1 MPGPTGLLPFQAR
14 WPDRFFDVGIAEAHA
29 VTSAAGMAMGGLRP
43 IVAMYSTFFS
53 RAFDQA
59 NLDVGLHGLPVV
71 FALDRAGIT
80 GDDGP
85 SHHGVLDMA
94 LCLKIPGM
102 TIFAPSSTQEMAV
115 MLRTALDLDGPAA
128 IRYPK
133 GAAREAAAGQ
143 VGSGLAARHVMT
155 GDTEV
160 CLLAVGKMVE
170 AAEDAAALLGVD
182 QIQPTVWDVRIVRP
196 LDPAMIADAARH
208 RLVVTIEDGVR
219 EGGAGAYIAQAI
231 ADFAQSNQQP
241 APPVVA
247 LGTPTTYIPHG
258 KPAAIHAQ
266 LGLDG
271 PGIAAA
277 TLRARRAANAPAA
290 IID

>member
-1 MPGPTGLLPFQAR
+1 
-14 WPDRFFDVGIAEAHA
+14 
-29 VTSAAGMAMGGLRP
+29 MAMGGLRP
-43 IVAMYSTFFS
+43 VVAVYSTFFS

-85 SHHGVLDMA
+85 SHHGVLDLA
-94 LCLKIPGM
+94 LGLRIPGL
-102 TIFAPSSTQEMAV
+102 TIFAPSSNAEMAV
-115 MLRTALDLDGPAA
+115 MLRSALYLDGPAVV
-128 IRYPK
+128 RYPK
-133 GAAREAAAGQ
+133 GAARVVPPNQ
-143 VGSGLAARHVMT
+143 VGSGLAARQVT
-155 GDTEV
+155 VGDGEV

-170 AAEDAAALLGVD
+170 AAEDAAALLAVD
-182 QIQPTVWDVRIVRP
+182 GIRATIWDVRVVRP

-208 RLVVTIEDGVR
+208 DLVVTIEDGVR
-219 EGGAGAYIAQAI
+219 EGGAGAFIGQTI
-231 ADFAQSNQQP
+231 ADLAGPPSRP
-241 APPVVA
+241 TPPVLV
-247 LGTPTTYIPHG
+247 LGTPTAFIPHG

-277 TLRARRAANAPAA
+277 TMGALRNAEAPASVT
-290 IID
+290 D